1 VRVALDAFHSH
12 LRASNSRCINVL
24 ISMNMGRS
32 GGVNM
37 KLYVRKIQKLV
48 NGSGIKHPQVNA
60 VFCEGHPLKL
70 TDDVETLIHEAKQWF
85 ATHGP
90 DRSNGLSLMIPLG
103 KVVCFQRHCITQGH
117 PAALK
122 SP

>member
-1 VRVALDAFHSH
+1 MRVALDAFHSH

-48 NGSGIKHPQVNA
+48 NGPAG
-60 VFCEGHPLKL
+60 
-70 TDDVETLIHEAKQWF
+70 
-85 ATHGP
+85 AT
-90 DRSNGLSLMIPLG
+90 
-103 KVVCFQRHCITQGH
+103 VC
-117 PAALK
+117 LL
-122 SP
+122 

>member
-1 VRVALDAFHSH
+1 MRVALDAFHSH
-12 LRASNSRCINVL
+12 LRASNSRCINVI

-103 KVVCFQRHCITQGH
+103 KVVCVQRHCITQGH
-117 PAALK
+117 PAAL
-122 SP
+122 S